1 MRGPGVDRKYAL
13 HFSKLEQKY
22 PKISQKGSSIRNLI
36 FLFDFTKHQFQFC
49 HDNQRG
55 QLRITNKCS

>member
-22 PKISQKGSSIRNLI
+22 PKISKKGSSIRNLI

-55 QLRITNKCS
+55 QL